1 MDDGRFGAAAPRQP
15 ASGQQP
21 AAVEPRFRGS
31 FRPRRLEDRAY
42 LTTATSG
49 SIVHC
54 HQPHSLV
61 LSGKRA
67 TSGAWGFSHTAL
79 ERKRSAHS
87 KQRRK
92 SYWVIQKRYGH
103 TRQALSNDWHSK
115 RSELRSRLDFRHC
128 DHDCG
133 FNATPTIKNT
143 TLVSLH
149 ISVATISTAVLRTW
163 INRHATVEPKTTD
176 RKLA

>member
-1 MDDGRFGAAAPRQP
+1 MGSSAPQLPAASQP
-15 ASGQQP
+15 ASQP

-42 LTTATSG
+42 LTTATSC

-67 TSGAWGFSHTAL
+67 ALGAWGISHTSL

-87 KQRRK
+87 EQRRK
-92 SYWVIQKRYGH
+92 SYWIIQRRHEH
-103 TRQALSNDWHSK
+103 TRQALLNDWSPK
-115 RSELRSRLDFRHC
+115 RSGVHCCLVFAARQRLRLQLDCKPSELPLLFH
-128 DHDCG
+128 
-133 FNATPTIKNT
+133 
-143 TLVSLH
+143 
-149 ISVATISTAVLRTW
+149 STYLSQRFLRPCS
-163 INRHATVEPKTTD
+163 E
-176 RKLA
+176 LG